1 MDFIKDY
8 FLEAN
13 PNPERT
19 GCPDEATIRALA
31 EDRLPVSHSGRLH
44 MAGCSDCF
52 AEYRGFRLKWLER
65 RKGRR
70 RALFWAIAASLTL
83 FAAGGGIWEFQNLR
97 SGLHPASETAANAP
111 VDAQM
116 NLFNAGTFR
125 GANDGVNELQSV
137 ILPAALVHLA
147 VTLPRFSDAGQYE
160 VLVSKDKT
168 ATQIVAKATGRTQ
181 EMNGRVIL
189 DVTLDLRAARSGSYF
204 LATVRGEDAGAYY
217 YPLTIN

>member
-1 MDFIKDY
+1 VDLIKNY

-13 PNPERT
+13 PNPERI
-19 GCPDEATIRALA
+19 GCPDEATIKALA
-31 EDRLPVSHSGRLH
+31 QDRLPASHPGRLH

-70 RALFWAIAASLTL
+70 RVLSWAIAASLTL
-83 FAAGGGIWEFQNLR
+83 FAAAGGIWEFQHLR
-97 SGLHPASETAANAP
+97 SGSHPASETAANAP

-116 NLFNAGTFR
+116 DLFNAGTFR

-137 ILPAALVHLA
+137 MLPAALVHLA
-147 VTLPRFSDAGQYE
+147 VTLPRFSDAGQYV
-160 VLVSKDKT
+160 VLVSKDKN
-168 ATQIVAKATGRTQ
+168 ATQIVAKATGRAQ
-181 EMNGRVIL
+181 EMNGREIL
-189 DVTLDLRAARSGSYF
+189 NITLDLRSAKNGTYF

-217 YPLTIN
+217 YPLTIK